1 MGPAGNGG
9 AFSLSTAVDKTGP
22 VNYSCRMIEVRQ
34 TEAFGRWL
42 SGLRDQQA
50 VARIVRRLRQVERGL
65 LGDAKYFH
73 GIGELRID
81 HGPGYRIYFV
91 RRGEVVIVLLCGG
104 DKGTQRR
111 DIAQALDMARDV

>member
-1 MGPAGNGG
+1 
-9 AFSLSTAVDKTGP
+9 
-22 VNYSCRMIEVRQ
+22 MIEVRQ

-111 DIAQALDMARDV
+111 DIAQALGMAKDV